1 MSDLQPVDA
10 LVLDVR
16 PLTVA
21 LEPVVSS
28 ARVNAAMVR
37 QIVLRLADGVE
48 VQRSLTRTPGTDL
61 TADLPAD
68 LTADLTTRNEVV
80 AAVQQLMA
88 VMGSLRSPD
97 SGFPLELLEDS
108 EAIAPY
114 VIEEAWD
121 VVEAVRRR
129 SPQTASPDAPTV
141 PAVSL
146 LGDEAAVIEPEYGP
160 MLGPVLGQEYALIE
174 TLEPWLLWCIARS
187 TYETM
192 RLLEGVAAQVQSA
205 EGWQAG
211 VVRLVM
217 ALTVETEEALW
228 SLDLVTHQPPPE
240 LLGEAVIVQTPDYE
254 FGRQPTSA
262 EQVVQ
267 QVMGHSRTTTPAV
280 GQFFDGITV
289 DALLPE
295 RGWQIAQVR
304 IQLGLQFIAD
314 AVDTG
319 INQAIAP
326 DLVVPS
332 ADEGLKTPTL
342 APMVTFTDEAW
353 IERYQQA
360 IAQHYLADQIPCLA
374 SIRAI
379 GTLAQDDQGRDDEP
393 VNPDL
398 ILPLIAEVSPLA
410 AALPMALAQ
419 SGRNL
424 PRHELG
430 LDDLTLRL
438 LWCFNRSADG
448 VMQLMGGIKAR
459 SLRPGHGWEWGTLRL
474 RVSLTVQTPEMDWQ
488 LDLVTGQPIYT
499 AISLADDGIV
509 QSPESAWCEHPLQV
523 RQLRQRVL
531 QALRHSTPELE
542 NLMEPTSIDLLGA
555 EHEWQPGVMQMHV
568 DVAFVGDSRWD
579 GTGVSQRRGETLL
592 RG

>member
-1 MSDLQPVDA
+1 
-10 LVLDVR
+10 R
-16 PLTVA
+16 
-21 LEPVVSS
+21 
-28 ARVNAAMVR
+28 
-37 QIVLRLADGVE
+37 
-48 VQRSLTRTPGTDL
+48 
-61 TADLPAD
+61 
-68 LTADLTTRNEVV
+68 
-80 AAVQQLMA
+80 
-88 VMGSLRSPD
+88 
-97 SGFPLELLEDS
+97 
-108 EAIAPY
+108 
-114 VIEEAWD
+114 
-121 VVEAVRRR
+121 
-129 SPQTASPDAPTV
+129 
-141 PAVSL
+141 
-146 LGDEAAVIEPEYGP
+146 
-160 MLGPVLGQEYALIE
+160 
-174 TLEPWLLWCIARS
+174 
-187 TYETM
+187 
-192 RLLEGVAAQVQSA
+192 A

-240 LLGEAVIVQTPDYE
+240 MLAEAVMVQTPDYE

-267 QVMGHSRTTTPAV
+267 QVIGHSRTTTPAM

-295 RGWQIAQVR
+295 RGWQIAQVQ

-326 DLVVPS
+326 DLVVPL
-332 ADEGLKTPTL
+332 ADEGLKMPTL

-360 IAQHYLADQIPCLA
+360 IAQHYLTDQIA
-374 SIRAI
+374 GMTSI
-379 GTLAQDDQGRDDEP
+379 GTIATVAQDAES

-398 ILPLIAEVSPLA
+398 ILPLIAEVNALA
-410 AALPMALAQ
+410 TALPIALAQ

-448 VMQLMGGIKAR
+448 VMQLMGGDKAR
-459 SLRPGHGWEWGTLRL
+459 SLRPGHGWAWGTLRL

-488 LDLVTGQPIYT
+488 LDLVTGQPIHA
-499 AISLADDGIV
+499 AISLVDDGIV
-509 QSPESAWCEHPLQV
+509 QSPESVWCEHPLQV
-523 RQLRQRVL
+523 SQLRQRVL

-542 NLMEPTSIDLLGA
+542 SLMEPTSIDLLGA

-579 GTGVSQRRGETLL
+579 GTN
-592 RG
+592 